1 MCTRPTQ
8 KMKAPLLPF
17 TITNGHGQKQHYCQP
32 CGVYKHES
40 EFNKSALA
48 RRRRCCKLCYRK
60 KYRATTDTEK
70 MLRSVR
76 NTVAK
81 KDRLLARRW
90 ELSDVLAIL
99 ARGCSELSKQTSH
112 RYSIVQKQQEKPFTP
127 DNAMLVTRKEAIGK
141 RHLCF
146 AT

>member
-1 MCTRPTQ
+1 
-8 KMKAPLLPF
+8 MKSPQLPY
-17 TITNGHGQKQHYCQP
+17 TITNDHGQTQHYCQP
-32 CGVYKHES
+32 CGRYRRETD
-40 EFNKSALA
+40 FNKSALA
-48 RRRRCCKLCYRK
+48 MRRRCCKTCYRK
-60 KYRATTDTEK
+60 KYRAKTNTEK

-76 NTVAK
+76 NIVAK

-112 RYSIVQKQQEKPFTP
+112 KYSIVQKQQEKPFTP
-127 DNAMLVTRKEAIGK
+127 ENAMLVTRKEAIGK
-141 RHLCF
+141 HHLCI